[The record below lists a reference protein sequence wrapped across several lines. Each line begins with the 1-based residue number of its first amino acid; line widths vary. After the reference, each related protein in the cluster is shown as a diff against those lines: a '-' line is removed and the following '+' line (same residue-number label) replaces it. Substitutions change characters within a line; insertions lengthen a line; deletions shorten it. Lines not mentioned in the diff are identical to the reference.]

1 MANNSGWKDIDLSTN
16 QTPADTGKW
25 KEVAPEAPAPSTV
38 KDRLMDTGA
47 PAPKRGFFDRLS
59 DSYNEATLYGFPGL
73 IGRKYHDW
81 TNTGMDLI
89 KEKYPNASP
98 EELEQMQEN
107 LISLT
112 MRDLREQYKKKQED
126 DPAWRPDESW
136 FDNLI
141 SGRWAPLLAGQVAGS
156 PGPESFFLPG
166 SSSLGKIGWQ
176 GVAGAVSDA
185 GYQGLDIMDNVQD
198 EYSPVQSIMSGLA
211 GAGFQG
217 VFEGVGKLVNA
228 ARSKPGAPA
237 VDEGAYAKEI
247 NDVLEAGGD
256 RDAIN
261 AVNERYGKEPF
272 GDELDQ
278 ILKPK
283 DVEAATKDDAIEV
296 LREMQKERP
305 EDAQLIEDII
315 TGKDAGVDNPRY
327 DELAAEARQRL
338 EGQGFQEQWPPVEG
352 LGTSEKFEDLSGK
365 GREGPEVQVYTP
377 GELEQRINTKL
388 VQLEELDAQ
397 SAAPMTPPRQEAD
410 PFEIQY
416 RTPDEEAIV
425 QDAIQKVSSDWGVP
439 PQDLM
444 NDPAMFNRVQA
455 AIQERG
461 GRGDLLDKEMAPDVG
476 EAPNNIPEP
485 QAEAPS
491 QVSDALVQIRKLA
504 NDMHI
509 DASTEGGKYT
519 IGQIGAFHKRIS
531 EGLEKGEWKGADL
544 EEAQNIK
551 AFLDEAAL
559 MQDQAIRA
567 REAEQGYS
575 EQPPSA
581 TVRNPDTSA
590 GNVRPIPANE
600 NVGNQLFPTE
610 AERAV
615 VGDNPSNADLEAQ
628 RGVRVDPRTGEVEIL
643 PRKGIPE
650 NQEAFERS
658 WNEETGPSLEADAN
672 DEWDA
677 VFQAA
682 LKGKEVDTSGTYRGA
697 VRNQRQYNNKV
708 YQAED
713 FKNAVEAADAHV
725 QKWWEDRINAARE
738 SFDEANPVVTDKS
751 GGGDG
756 GQPPR
761 EPPSDGGGG
770 SEEPPIDPEELF
782 GRLTERLRTA
792 RKAGAEQE
800 AARTQER
807 SKRLQEVAK
816 TRQYTSGEQ
825 GYYAEK
831 SKLSGK
837 LPKAEIEPVRD
848 EFSQREI
855 DALFDFVKE
864 KDDLY
869 GNTRA
874 ALVKLLGGEIPSA
887 REIQLL
893 SDIFP
898 KPLVKEILK
907 KRSRGQKFLDFAGNA
922 LNLPR
927 SLMSTFDLSAPL
939 RQGIFLIGR
948 KEFWKSWGTMFK
960 VFGSERAYKALMD
973 DIKARPTYPLMEEA
987 GLDLTTH
994 GSDLTQREEQ
1004 FMSQWA
1010 EKIPIIG
1017 RGVKASERAF
1027 TGFLNKLRADTFDSL
1042 IKLHEQANKG
1052 QAAFSEKELK
1062 DMAWFINAATGRGD
1076 LGRFS
1081 KAGPMLN
1088 GLFFSPRLMASRV
1101 NLLRPDNY
1109 IRLSPIVRQEA
1120 IKSLLSFG
1128 GIALAVTALA
1138 KQGGMEVEGDP
1149 RSSDFA
1155 KLKTGDTRYDILG
1168 GFGQYLTLGARLAT
1182 NETKKLNGDLE
1193 ELGKKYG
1200 SDTRLDV
1207 LLKFLMNKESPV
1219 ASFVTDYLRGSNAI
1233 GEPFE
1238 MKTAVAQ
1245 RFIPLFAQDLTEMVE
1260 KQGPVGALMTAPGLF
1275 GVGIQDYGKE
1285 KSRDMFGRDNTDGT
1299 PKSEV
1304 DLEIE
1309 RLGKPLK
1316 GELVGKPRKTIY
1328 VGKNEYGEAVN
1339 RTMTPEEYDNYT
1351 YLSGQYILE
1360 SIKQEMQ
1367 NPDWKLR
1374 SDNDKR
1380 DIVRDIVKDMRKQ
1393 AREDLFT
1400 PKTTEETEGWKDL

>member
-1 MANNSGWKDIDLSTN
+1 MANNSGWKEIDPSTN

-25 KEVAPEAPAPSTV
+25 QEVTPDAPASSTV

-47 PAPKRGFFDRLS
+47 PVPKRGFFDRLS

-112 MRDLREQYKKKQED
+112 MKDLREQYKQKQEA

-136 FDNLI
+136 FDNII

-198 EYSPVQSIMSGLA
+198 EYSPEQSLMAGLA

-217 VFEGVGKLVNA
+217 LFEGGGKLLKAVRA
-228 ARSKPGAPA
+228 KPGAPA
-237 VDEGAYAKEI
+237 IDEAAYAKEI
-247 NDVLEAGGD
+247 NDILANGGG
-256 RDAIN
+256 RTELN

-272 GDELDQ
+272 GEELDGFLARREDYTTPDGGT
-278 ILKPK
+278 IARPK
-283 DVEAATKDDAIEV
+283 EPSAATPEDAISV
-296 LREMQKERP
+296 LRQMQKERP
-305 EDAQLIEDII
+305 EDAGLIEDII

-327 DELAAEARQRL
+327 TELADEARTRL
-338 EGQGFQEQWPPVEG
+338 KGEGFVENEQWPPVEG
-352 LGTSEKFEDLSGK
+352 LGTTEKFEDLSGR
-365 GREGPEVQVYTP
+365 GREGPEVQIYTP

-388 VQLEELDAQ
+388 VQLEEADAQ
-397 SAAPMTPPRQEAD
+397 SAAPMSQPEAD

-425 QDAIQKVSSDWGVP
+425 QEAIQKVSSDWGVP

-461 GRGDLLDKEMAPDVG
+461 GRGDLLDKEMAPDG
-476 EAPNNIPEP
+476 EAPQQS
-485 QAEAPS
+485 QATVEEAAPAQQGQAS
-491 QVSDALVQIRKLA
+491 EALTQIRQLA

-509 DASTEGGKYT
+509 DADVEGGKYT

-575 EQPPSA
+575 EQPPRA

-590 GNVRPIPANE
+590 GNVRSIPANE
-600 NVGNQLFPTE
+600 NVGDQLFPTE

-615 VGDNPSNADLEAQ
+615 LGDNPSNADLQEH

-643 PRKGIPE
+643 
-650 NQEAFERS
+650 S
-658 WNEETGPSLEADAN
+658 
-672 DEWDA
+672 
-677 VFQAA
+677 
-682 LKGKEVDTSGTYRGA
+682 RG
-697 VRNQRQYNNKV
+697 
-708 YQAED
+708 
-713 FKNAVEAADAHV
+713 
-725 QKWWEDRINAARE
+725 
-738 SFDEANPVVTDKS
+738 

-782 GRLTERLRTA
+782 SRLTERLRTA

-874 ALVKLLGGEIPSA
+874 ALVKLLGGEIPSP

-948 KEFWKSWGTMFK
+948 KEFWKAWGTMFK
-960 VFGSERAYKALMD
+960 VFGSERAYKGLMD
-973 DIKARPTYPLMEEA
+973 DIKSRPTYALMRAA

-994 GSDLTQREEQ
+994 GSDLAAREEQ

-1042 IKLHEQANKG
+1042 IKLHEQANNG
-1052 QAAFSEKELK
+1052 AALSEKQLK
-1062 DMAWFINAATGRGD
+1062 DIAWFVNNATGRGD

-1109 IRLSPIVRQEA
+1109 IKLDPIVRQEA

-1128 GIALAVTALA
+1128 GIALTVTALA

-1182 NETKKLNGDLE
+1182 NETKKLNGDLQ

-1207 LLKFLMNKESPV
+1207 LLKFLMNKESPI
-1219 ASFVTDYLRGSNAI
+1219 ASFITDYLRGSNAI

-1260 KQGPVGALMTAPGLF
+1260 KQGPVGALMAAPGLF

-1328 VGKNEYGEAVN
+1328 VGKNEYGEPVN